1 MLPNL
6 SLPLSLSYPKLF
18 LIIIICQS
26 LFPSPIPYLPVSIS
40 LSQSLRPSHPVLLF
54 LFSMYQ
60 SSCLVIF
67 VLLPVSL
74 SQSLSHNMSKSRFT
88 VPVLYCVSL
97 CFHLPFPISLSQ
109 IACPNLS
116 SHPVLLFLL
125 FIYLSP
131 CPVIF
136 VLVPVSLSQSLSHSC
151 PNLDVLYQSPFS
163 LIYSI
168 SQFPFPQSLCTSL
181 PVLISTVCISL
192 LFSRLLSQSHSP
204 YSILCPNLAFAISL
218 SQNASI
224 SLSL

>member
-74 SQSLSHNMSKSRFT
+74 SQSLSHNMYVQISIYCTSAVLCQSLFPSPIPYLP
-88 VPVLYCVSL
+88 VPN
-97 CFHLPFPISLSQ
+97 SLSQ
-109 IACPNLS
+109 SLRP

-151 PNLDVLYQSPFS
+151 PNLDVL
-163 LIYSI
+163 
-168 SQFPFPQSLCTSL
+168 
-181 PVLISTVCISL
+181 
-192 LFSRLLSQSHSP
+192 
-204 YSILCPNLAFAISL
+204 
-218 SQNASI
+218 
-224 SLSL
+224 